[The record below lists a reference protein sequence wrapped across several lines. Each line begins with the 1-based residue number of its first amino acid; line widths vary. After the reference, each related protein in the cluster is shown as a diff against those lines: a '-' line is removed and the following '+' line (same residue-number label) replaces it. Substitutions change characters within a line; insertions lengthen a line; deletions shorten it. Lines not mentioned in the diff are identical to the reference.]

1 MRLLFATSLIPDSH
15 GRSGYEIASAAVID
29 ALRHAGADVTVM
41 GFAWPEQ
48 SVPDDGRTVCLGRI
62 DVKTETASPAQKL
75 AWLARAVRLG
85 LPFAAAKLR
94 TLTPE
99 TLREK
104 IREAGPFDAYVLN
117 AAQFASAFETVL
129 HDRPT
134 VFVAHNVEHRSAE
147 ENARAARNLFERLL
161 YEREAKLLERVEAR
175 LCRSAS
181 HTFTF
186 AAEDRDTL
194 FLDPARSSMLPLVTR
209 ESAPEA
215 LPFAPRTLD
224 AAMIGT
230 WTWAPNRIGLDWFLQ
245 SVAPLLPSTFRIDIA
260 GHVPADL
267 TSGHPGIRFV
277 GRVDDAEAFL
287 ASAAVVPLVSRA
299 GTGVQLKTVET
310 FELGLPTVAT
320 THSLRGID
328 QVPDNCLI
336 ADNPRL
342 FADLLIRFA
351 REKPAALD
359 GTAFFET
366 QRAALR
372 ARVALVVSRLRSPF
386 ERAAA

>member
-1 MRLLFATSLIPDSH
+1 MRLLFATSLIPDAL

-29 ALRHAGADVTVM
+29 ALRHAGAQVTVM

-48 SVPDDGRTVCLGRI
+48 AVPDDGETICLGRI
-62 DVKTETASPAQKL
+62 DVKTETASPSQKL

-94 TLTPE
+94 TVSPE
-99 TLREK
+99 AVREK
-104 IREAGPFDAYVLN
+104 IGEAGPFDAYVLN

-161 YEREAKLLERVEAR
+161 YEREARLLERVEAR
-175 LCRSAS
+175 LCRSAA
-181 HTFTF
+181 HGFTF
-186 AAEDRDTL
+186 AEEDREAL
-194 FLDPARSSMLPLVTR
+194 RLDPSRSSMLPLVTR
-209 ESAPEA
+209 EN
-215 LPFAPRTLD
+215 APRPLAPAPRSCD
-224 AAMIGT
+224 AALIGT

-245 SVAPLLPSTFRIDIA
+245 SVVPLLPEDFRIRIA

-267 TSGHPGIRFV
+267 AAEHPRIRFV
-277 GRVDDAEAFL
+277 GRVEDAGAFL
-287 ASAAVVPLVSRA
+287 AGAAVVPLVSRA
-299 GTGVQLKTVET
+299 GTGVQLKTIET
-310 FELGLPTVAT
+310 FELGLATVAT

-328 QVPDNCLI
+328 QVPDNCLV

-342 FADLLIRFA
+342 FADLLMRLA
-351 REKPAALD
+351 RERPAPLD
-359 GTAFFET
+359 GTAFFEA
-366 QRAALR
+366 QRSALR
-372 ARVALVVSRLRSPF
+372 ARVTDVVRRLRSPF
-386 ERAAA
+386 ESAAA